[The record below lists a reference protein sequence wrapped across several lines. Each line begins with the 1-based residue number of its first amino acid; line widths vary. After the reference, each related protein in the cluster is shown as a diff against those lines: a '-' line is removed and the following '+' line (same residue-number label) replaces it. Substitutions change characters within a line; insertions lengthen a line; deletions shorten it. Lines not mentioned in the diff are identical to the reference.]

1 MTKNGFVTYFQTNS
15 YIAIVPTLNTRF
27 LLTALPRMI
36 RTRPEID
43 SLFAANGGRAHREM
57 TDGLSLEGD
66 SEMLLT
72 GRDATQALSR
82 RNQG

>member
-1 MTKNGFVTYFQTNS
+1 MTKNGFPTYFQTSS

-27 LLTALPRMI
+27 LLTALPGKI

-43 SLFAANGGRAHREM
+43 FCLRRMAGRAHREM

-82 RNQG
+82 